1 MGEAKSTRLRITK
14 GELSRRTGVNSEN
27 IRYYEKVGMLAA
39 PPRTSGGHRVY
50 DEDHV
55 RVLTFIH
62 HARQLGFK
70 PNEVRAILG
79 IGGPASACCD
89 DVRDIAAH
97 HLQQVRS
104 KMAALAEIESA
115 LARTISHCSGDHTPD
130 CPVIDMI
137 EAERPA
143 TADL

>member
-1 MGEAKSTRLRITK
+1 MKLRLSK
-14 GELSRRTGVNSEN
+14 GELSRRTGVNPEN
-27 IRYYEKVGMLAA
+27 IRYYEKIGMLAA

-55 RVLTFIH
+55 RVLTFIQ

-70 PNEVRAILG
+70 PDEVRAILG

-89 DVRDIAAH
+89 DVQGIAEH
-97 HLQQVRS
+97 HLQQVRA
-104 KMAALAEIESA
+104 KMAALAEIEDV
-115 LARTISHCSGDHTPD
+115 LARTIARCSGAHTPD

-137 EAERPA
+137 EAERPV
-143 TADL
+143 TTDV